1 MPTLRQILDGLTAK
15 GNDSENW
22 LELVRDLSEPITKAG
37 FQINKKFIK
46 RRRLRFL
53 AFPPKEAVRNVGH
66 NPLGELSANGCTLI
80 MSVSISKDCPCG
92 MPQ

>member
-37 FQINKKFIK
+37 FQINKKFN
-46 RRRLRFL
+46 L
-53 AFPPKEAVRNVGH
+53 
-66 NPLGELSANGCTLI
+66 
-80 MSVSISKDCPCG
+80 
-92 MPQ
+92 